1 MDDEHLSRILK
12 AAGDTTRRRI
22 LTLLVQE
29 GALRVTAL
37 AAHFEM
43 SLNSVSK
50 HIKVLEEA
58 GLVTRRNVGREHFIA
73 AELAPLRV
81 TEQWFGQLKSIWE
94 LRLAA
99 LERALTEKDDVDDHG
114 TRTQGEP
121 HDSGTA

>member
-1 MDDEHLSRILK
+1 MDDEALSRLLK

-29 GALRVTAL
+29 GAMRVTAL

-58 GLVTRRNVGREHFIA
+58 GLVTRRTAGREHFIA

-81 TEQWFGQLKSIWE
+81 AEQWFGQLKSIWE
-94 LRLAA
+94 LRLEA
-99 LERALTEKDDVDDHG
+99 LEELLVEKDNDDAG
-114 TRTQGEP
+114 DDAADAGP
-121 HDSGTA
+121 

>member
-1 MDDEHLSRILK
+1 MDDDDLSRILK
-12 AAGDTTRRRI
+12 AAGDTTRRHI

-37 AAHFEM
+37 AAHFDM

-58 GLVTRRNVGREHFIA
+58 GLVTRRTVGREHFIA
-73 AELAPLRV
+73 AELEPLKL
-81 TEQWFGQLKSIWE
+81 TETWFTQLKSIWE

-99 LERALTEKDDVDDHG
+99 LEHVLVT
-114 TRTQGEP
+114 GENE
-121 HDSGTA
+121 DE

>member
-1 MDDEHLSRILK
+1 MDEDDLSRVLK

-37 AAHFEM
+37 AAHFDM

-58 GLVTRRNVGREHFIA
+58 GLVTRRTMGREHFIA
-73 AELAPLRV
+73 AELEPLKL
-81 TEQWFGQLKSIWE
+81 TEAWFAQLKSIWD

-99 LERALTEKDDVDDHG
+99 LENLLVAKDEDN
-114 TRTQGEP
+114 E
-121 HDSGTA
+121 

>member
-1 MDDEHLSRILK
+1 MDEDDLSRVLK
-12 AAGDTTRRRI
+12 AAGDTTRRCI

-37 AAHFEM
+37 AAHFDM

-58 GLVTRRNVGREHFIA
+58 GLVTRRTMGREHFIA
-73 AELAPLRV
+73 AELEPLKL
-81 TEQWFGQLKSIWE
+81 TEAWFAQLKSIWD

-99 LERALTEKDDVDDHG
+99 LENLLVAKDEDN
-114 TRTQGEP
+114 E
-121 HDSGTA
+121 

>member
-1 MDDEHLSRILK
+1 MDEDDLSRVLK

-37 AAHFEM
+37 AAHFDM

-58 GLVTRRNVGREHFIA
+58 GLVTRRTMGREHFIA
-73 AELAPLRV
+73 AELEPLKL
-81 TEQWFGQLKSIWE
+81 TEAWFAQLKSIWD

-99 LERALTEKDDVDDHG
+99 LENLLVTKDEDN
-114 TRTQGEP
+114 E
-121 HDSGTA
+121 